1 MLDLRFQNETRW
13 GELKSGDV
21 MAQPRPVFARIEV
34 HKEEEDVPE
43 VAKKASKKK
52 TKIPKVQTV
61 AEA

>member
-1 MLDLRFQNETRW
+1 
-13 GELKSGDV
+13 

-34 HKEEEDVPE
+34 HTEEEDVPE